1 MTDRESI
8 LVVDDNP
15 DMRKTICK
23 ILERNGYRVTEAED
37 GIQLHQAL
45 AENTIDLL
53 LLDLVLGKDDG
64 LKIAQEIQNDSNMPI
79 IIISG
84 KNDVIDKVVGLEIG
98 ADDYI
103 TKPFHAR
110 ELIARVGSVLRRYQK
125 SNQKPS
131 TRSKLLDRKSATF
144 SGWLLDLTGGRLTS
158 PEGRTVSLTT
168 FEFQVLTIFIEHAN
182 QTLSR
187 DQIMELATSREWSPN
202 DRSLDVLIGK
212 IRKKLNDNPKNP
224 EYIRTIRNRGYIFI
238 AEVNFN

>member
-1 MTDRESI
+1 LTDRESI

-23 ILERNGYRVTEAED
+23 ILERDGYRVTEAED

-110 ELIARVGSVLRRYQK
+110 ELIARVGSVLRRYQR
-125 SNQKPS
+125 SNQKPP
-131 TRSKLLDRKSATF
+131 TRSKLLDRKIATF
-144 SGWLLDLTGGRLTS
+144 SGWRVDLIGGRLTS

-187 DQIMELATSREWSPN
+187 DQIMESASSREWFPN

-212 IRKKLNDNPKNP
+212 IRKKLNDKPRNP

-238 AEVNFN
+238 AEVNFD